1 MGFVIR
7 AHTQALV
14 FVKKNIWY
22 TGTFFLHKQ
31 VHVCSHYNMV
41 QVKC

>member
-1 MGFVIR
+1 MGLVIR

-22 TGTFFLHKQ
+22 TGTFFFTQTSACVLTLQ
-31 VHVCSHYNMV
+31 FGSS
-41 QVKC
+41 